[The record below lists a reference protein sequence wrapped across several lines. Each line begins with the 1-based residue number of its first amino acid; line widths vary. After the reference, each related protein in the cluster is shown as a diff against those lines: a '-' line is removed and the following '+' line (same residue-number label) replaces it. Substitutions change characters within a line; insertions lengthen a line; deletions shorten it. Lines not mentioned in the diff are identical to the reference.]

1 MLVEGHLHSVTCA
14 AECDAEVNFSI
25 LNCRC
30 ELMCHIRIVHAGS
43 GVCSE
48 IHHFVAL
55 AGEVFYQR
63 ILVLHACVV
72 VAYSDFHDVKF

>member
-30 ELMCHIRIVHAGS
+30 ELVGHIRIVHAGS
-43 GVCSE
+43 GVCTE
-48 IHHFVAL
+48 IHHFITL
-55 AGEVFYQR
+55 AYKIFYKL
-63 ILVLHACVV
+63 ILVFHAGVV
-72 VAYSDFHDVKF
+72 VANTDFHDVKF